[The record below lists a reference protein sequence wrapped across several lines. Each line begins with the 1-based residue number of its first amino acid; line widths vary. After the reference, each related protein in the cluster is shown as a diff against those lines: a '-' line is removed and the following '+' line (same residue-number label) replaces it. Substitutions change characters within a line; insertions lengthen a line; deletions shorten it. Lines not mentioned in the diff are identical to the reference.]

1 MNIAKPIHAPGV
13 QRTIRIVISP
23 TTTIQTTAAATTTQ
37 LYFFHDLVLD
47 DDEDLRTDIVTIDE
61 QSGLDIFLKQ
71 DERLCVIKF
80 YAPFCKA
87 CNIFRSKFRKLA
99 FEVMQIIIDYKTFP
113 SVITFRG
120 GDDTSCST
128 TIEHGVR

>member
-1 MNIAKPIHAPGV
+1 MPHL
-13 QRTIRIVISP
+13 
-23 TTTIQTTAAATTTQ
+23 TTTTCASPGEEWR
-37 LYFFHDLVLD
+37 V
-47 DDEDLRTDIVTIDE
+47 
-61 QSGLDIFLKQ
+61 GLETVVVALARVGSIFLTH
-71 DERLCVIKF
+71 ERLCVIKF

-87 CNIFRSKFRKLA
+87 VTSFVVSFVNLHLKLCKH
-99 FEVMQIIIDYKTFP
+99 IDKTFP